1 MCLDGRSADNKMF
14 RTLDH
19 RGDLPPEMEP
29 PAGSDVGLVVQLEH
43 TGVGFFAPGCACF
56 VPPVGMVRGVWPAAG
71 GCSCL
76 RLLEAT
82 KSQLQ
87 KGMGRGPHP
96 GGAEA
101 LGADFLEVAG
111 VALDLTCEGRLGS
124 QGR

>member
-1 MCLDGRSADNKMF
+1 
-14 RTLDH
+14 
-19 RGDLPPEMEP
+19 
-29 PAGSDVGLVVQLEH
+29 
-43 TGVGFFAPGCACF
+43 
-56 VPPVGMVRGVWPAAG
+56 MVRGVWPTAC